1 MRIDK
6 HQYYL
11 NIAEAVAARAT
22 CLHRQYGAVL
32 VKNDS
37 IIATGY
43 NGAPRGEP
51 NCCDI
56 KTCRR
61 DANALPVDA
70 DAATHLYK
78 YDSCVAVHAEQ
89 NAMLCAAPQDM
100 RGATLYLATTDSA
113 VDPVPCNICNRMLKN
128 AGVEHIITR
137 KAVL

>member
-1 MRIDK
+1 MRISK

-32 VKNDS
+32 VKNDI

-51 NCCDI
+51 NCCDR
-56 KTCRR
+56 KVCAR
-61 DANALPVDA
+61 DACELPTDPG
-70 DAATHLYK
+70 AATHLYK

-89 NAMLCAAPQDM
+89 NAMLCASPQDM
-100 RGATLYLATTDSA
+100 KNATLYLATTDPT
-113 VDPVPCNICNRMLKN
+113 VDPVPCNICNRMIKN
-128 AGVEHIITR
+128 AGIGQVITR
-137 KAVL
+137 KTIR